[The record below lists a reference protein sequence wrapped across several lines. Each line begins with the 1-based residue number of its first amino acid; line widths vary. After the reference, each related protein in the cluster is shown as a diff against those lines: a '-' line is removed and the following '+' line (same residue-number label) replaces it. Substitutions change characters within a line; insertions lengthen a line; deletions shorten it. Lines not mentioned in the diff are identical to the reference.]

1 MSFANL
7 GFCYFQA
14 ALVDEIDELE
24 TLLDQ
29 VEQGGPGTR
38 ITDFAGLACFLD
50 AKDVFGSILA
60 AIDAHGARPVRA
72 ILFDKRADQNWA
84 LGWHQD
90 RTICVREEIETE
102 GFGPFSKK
110 QGLVHVEPPFEVIER
125 MITLRIHL
133 DPVPEENA
141 PLLVAEGSHRLARF
155 LCLRSTPLPHRCQR
169 APALQIAAIYGLTR
183 HRFSMRPSVQPPAV
197 AGEFCRSTTHRM
209 SCRPRFNGSAFT
221 N

>member
-141 PLLVAEGSHRLARF
+141 PLLVAEGSHRLGKIPVSEIDAVTASLPTRP
-155 LCLRSTPLPHRCQR
+155 CLADRGDIWAYSTPILHASKRSAASGRRRVLQVDYSSDELPTS
-169 APALQIAAIYGLTR
+169 LQWLGI
-183 HRFSMRPSVQPPAV
+183 H
-197 AGEFCRSTTHRM
+197 
-209 SCRPRFNGSAFT
+209 
-221 N
+221 